1 MTGSKTERM
10 KLNVLDVYL
19 DRKYNSVRY
28 NLSKEELAKLLLKKM
43 TIDPKSAVKVD
54 TSHHHILA
62 RHQ

>member
-1 MTGSKTERM
+1 M

-19 DRKYNSVRY
+19 DRKYNSVSY

-43 TIDPKSAVKVD
+43 TIDPKSAIKVD
-54 TSHHHILA
+54 TSHHDILA

>member
-10 KLNVLDVYL
+10 KLNVLD
-19 DRKYNSVRY
+19 RKYNSVSY

-54 TSHHHILA
+54 TSGSPS
-62 RHQ
+62 R